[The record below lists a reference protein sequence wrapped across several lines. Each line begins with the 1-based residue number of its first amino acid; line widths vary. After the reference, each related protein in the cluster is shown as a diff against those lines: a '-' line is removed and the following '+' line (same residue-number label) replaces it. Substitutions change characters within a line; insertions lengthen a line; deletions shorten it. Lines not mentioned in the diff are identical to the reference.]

1 MHLKTKHLALALAVA
16 AALAVMF
23 LVGCATMAPQISYDF
38 AKQRLDVSFIGQ
50 K

>member
-1 MHLKTKHLALALAVA
+1 MPRHSKFLALAWAVA
-16 AALAVMF
+16 AAVAIVL
-23 LVGCATMAPQISYDF
+23 LTGCATLKPQFSYDF